1 MLVDNVDK
9 PVNTMFYT
17 KSLVDSYIV
26 YIIRESGLNASFKK
40 D

>member
-17 KSLVDSYIV
+17 NLPVDSYIV
-26 YIIRESGLNASFKK
+26 YIIRESGLNTSFKK
-40 D
+40 G